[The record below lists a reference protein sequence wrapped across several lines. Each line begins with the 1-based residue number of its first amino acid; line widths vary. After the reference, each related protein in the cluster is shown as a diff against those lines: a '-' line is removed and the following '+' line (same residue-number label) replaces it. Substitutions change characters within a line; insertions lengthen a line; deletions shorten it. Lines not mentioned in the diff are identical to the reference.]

1 MSAPRPADRES
12 GASLILVLV
21 ALTVFGLL
29 VPVLGQFGSVNG
41 VSGYIVK
48 GQRFDRYAA
57 DNGVQGAIAMAQP
70 DRTMGRAH
78 VPCPDV
84 TSSMNVGSTAF
95 RRDVTVKCQGFATSG
110 EPLGSPST
118 PAYAVLGLDS
128 GQHSIDVDSTGRL
141 KTAGP
146 WWANGD
152 PGRTSADIHRVTI
165 DARTDLF
172 GAQGGCP
179 EAAGAKIYAAPKRCN
194 VGGPTVIPDVIAT
207 PPDLVGVPVDPTAN
221 AADAC
226 ASIAAGNGVVELQPG
241 IHWNVDWLNR
251 LTDGSCSQN
260 VVIHLMSGTHYFDFD
275 FYDPSRR
282 GAGGSQ
288 WRIGSSGSSKVTV
301 VGGAPVNWADPV
313 GAYGAAGH
321 ANGAPAPGACDLG
334 QPGVELVL
342 GSLSNITVQ
351 SPAHVELCP
360 LQTAT
365 GVQHLSISGPTSGS
379 TAASHDV
386 DPKVPTKA
394 VGATVDGRDRFTW
407 PDAPTLVTPIAP
419 IQVQECSSRGD
430 CGPPGVKYSE
440 GVLSGRGRGEATVT
454 MDIPNPFTKN
464 DRLDSL
470 QVKVSH
476 REAENGDGQ
485 GEGNGRDR
493 INEMW
498 FEIAGLG
505 APRECRNRREFSKS
519 DNWSQDTV
527 SCDIRDAKFPLPDPA
542 SVPTLK
548 VILHI
553 ATNGGDRG
561 SVTVDLD
568 QVALTGTET
577 PVRVRTQGCGC
588 DAFFVDNNGLG
599 NAASAYVW
607 GTVVLP
613 TADVHEDFGGSTT
626 FRLERGVIARR
637 FVLENLAND
646 PNFVPV
652 SLPNGGIYTG
662 RIVEFEARIGTKPKL
677 RARVEFPDPF
687 GETPGP
693 PKITV
698 WDTHP

>member
-1 MSAPRPADRES
+1 MSARRAVGRES

-29 VPVLGQFGSVNG
+29 VPVLGQFGSANG

-57 DNGVQGAIAMAQP
+57 DNGVQGAIAMAQT

-95 RRDVTVKCQGFATSG
+95 RRDVTVKCQGFAGSG
-110 EPLGSPST
+110 VPVGSSDT
-118 PAYAVLGLDS
+118 PVYAVLGLDP

-141 KTAGP
+141 KTSGP

-152 PGRTSADIHRVTI
+152 PGQTSADIHRVTI

-172 GAQGGCP
+172 GARGGCR
-179 EAAGAKIYAAPKRCN
+179 EAAGAQIFAAPKRCGTGDPP
-194 VGGPTVIPDVIAT
+194 VTPDVT
-207 PPDLVGVPVDPTAN
+207 PSSPNLNGVLADPSVDPVT
-221 AADAC
+221 AC
-226 ASIAAGNGVVELQPG
+226 ASIPLDGVVELQPG

-251 LTDGSCSQN
+251 LTDGSCRRN
-260 VVIHLMSGTHYFDFD
+260 VVIHLVPGTHYFDFD
-275 FYDPSRR
+275 FYDRSRR

-288 WRIGSSGSSKVTV
+288 WRIGNSGSVPVTV
-301 VGGAPVNWADPV
+301 VGGTLSSGTNV
-313 GAYGAAGH
+313 GNAYDRARHQNSDA
-321 ANGAPAPGACDLG
+321 APGACDLTAE
-334 QPGVELVL
+334 GVELVL
-342 GSLSNITVQ
+342 GSQSNITVQ
-351 SPAHVELCP
+351 NPAHVELCP
-360 LQTAT
+360 IQTAS
-365 GVQHLSISGPTSGS
+365 GVQHISVSGPTTGS
-379 TAASHDV
+379 TAASHAV
-386 DPKVPTKA
+386 GPSLPTKA
-394 VGATVDGRDRFTW
+394 VGSTVDGQDRFTW
-407 PDAPTLVTPIAP
+407 PDAPTPVTPITP
-419 IQVQECSSRGD
+419 IQGQECSSRAD
-430 CGPPGVKYSE
+430 CGPPGGNYSE

-454 MDIPNPFTKN
+454 MDVPNPFTKN

-485 GEGNGRDR
+485 GEGNGRDG

-498 FEIAGLG
+498 FEVTGLG
-505 APRECRNRREFSKS
+505 APRECRNRRDFSKS
-519 DNWSQDTV
+519 DNWAQDTV
-527 SCDIRDAKFPLPDPA
+527 SCDIQDAKFPLPDPA
-542 SVPTLK
+542 TVRTLK

-553 ATNGGDRG
+553 ATTGGDRG

-577 PVRVRTQGCGC
+577 PVQVRAQGCNC
-588 DAFFVDNNGLG
+588 DALFVDNNGGG
-599 NAASAYVW
+599 NGASAFVW

-626 FRLERGVIARR
+626 FRLARGVIARR
-637 FVLENLAND
+637 FTLENLAND
-646 PNFVPV
+646 PNFIPV
-652 SLPNGGIYTG
+652 SLPGGGIYDT
-662 RIVEFEARIGTKPKL
+662 RTVEFEARVGTKPKL
-677 RARVEFPDPF
+677 RARVDFADPVKAP
-687 GETPGP
+687 TVP